1 MDFLNENQEEHYPSS
16 AKYTDYVAFR
26 NLEILIQHHDYAAIN
41 FLLSSL
47 PEFCVMEISG
57 YNNIRMCMMH
67 MITPYESEPNN
78 QNDEFSGQDNFSSNN
93 TGNTKTSKS
102 TRSMI
107 NIREMRNKETKN
119 YFEMHGDGKDF
130 NKLGHKL
137 TVFVKVS
144 FGDDLH
150 FVMDPNGCDIFTKL
164 QIEDEAGKE
173 VFEDIMNKLNF
184 TISSFIIIFF
194 IYIYIIDFFSIEI
207 YCM

>member
-1 MDFLNENQEEHYPSS
+1 
-16 AKYTDYVAFR
+16 
-26 NLEILIQHHDYAAIN
+26 
-41 FLLSSL
+41 
-47 PEFCVMEISG
+47 
-57 YNNIRMCMMH
+57 MCMMH